1 MTAQF
6 LKPGLR
12 IEPASE
18 FDDGRWR
25 LTAPLQYYSDVLG
38 GITLEIPAGFV
49 TDFASVPRIPV
60 VYELCGA
67 TSAEASVVHD
77 YLYTTKAF
85 PRALC
90 DDVLREASAITGVPA
105 WRRNL
110 MWAGVRLFG
119 GSHWKS

>member
-1 MTAQF
+1 MTAAF
-6 LKPGLR
+6 RSKLAV
-12 IEPASE
+12 EPASE

-25 LTAPLQYYSDVLG
+25 VTSPLLYYSDVLADLV
-38 GITLEIPAGFV
+38 TVPAGFV

-77 YLYTTKAF
+77 YLYTTKLY
-85 PRALC
+85 RRELC

-119 GSHWKS
+119 GSHWKN